1 MISMRFRRLSYLMA
15 VFRDLR
21 PRMQG
26 MIPDLA
32 RGHKEAE
39 RATIR
44 VRHGMKLGVHAA
56 FRASDQAVEIPLYGW
71 PAP

>member
-26 MIPDLA
+26 VIPDLA

-56 FRASDQAVEIPLYGW
+56 FGASDQAARIPFLPPG
-71 PAP
+71 PM